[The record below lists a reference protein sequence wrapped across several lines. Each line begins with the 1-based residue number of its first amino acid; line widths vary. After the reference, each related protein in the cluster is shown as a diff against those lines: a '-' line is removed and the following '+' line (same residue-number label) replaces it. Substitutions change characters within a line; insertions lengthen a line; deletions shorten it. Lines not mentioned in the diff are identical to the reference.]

1 MAHLTEGQF
10 RRSRHAFIAA
20 LALGFQLSFTG
31 VSPQL
36 LAQAPGAGVTPG
48 SGGGFGPA
56 PSGDQ
61 PDTASIA
68 ALLHEA
74 VDKIQTTAYRTET
87 RATICTKALRALLTQ
102 LGPTAQSFD
111 RDLTSMQ
118 DDAAEAELVR
128 ILQAIASTPG
138 MRFGLREL
146 TERAIQAWCKQHDP
160 YTRYTRSDDIRL
172 VQLMM
177 SKATGSGVGVTIMEK
192 DDAFQCFPLP
202 GSPAEAGGVVAGDK
216 LISVD
221 GKPVDGKPLDYV
233 IAAIRGGPPGSE
245 VLLRVAHG
253 FGRQQTLRL
262 TRETLTTPAVLIE
275 KKLSGMILRVRKFNK
290 EMPGE
295 ARAALSQLSAGA
307 SLTIDLRGCP
317 GGSLDRAVEFA
328 SMFLEPGEPI
338 VTVRSRDRADEVIN
352 AAKPRE
358 FKPSSIICLQDTGT
372 ASAAELVIAA
382 LVNSKT
388 ARAAS
393 QGPKS
398 YGKGVVQTPIE
409 LRGGGQVVITS
420 GELIA
425 PQGQTWDTV
434 GLLPSVENRGRIFPK
449 D

>member
-1 MAHLTEGQF
+1 MDHNPGGRF
-10 RRSRHAFIAA
+10 RGTRHAFHVA
-20 LALGFQLSFTG
+20 LALGVLFIGPGGASQHLS
-31 VSPQL
+31 
-36 LAQAPGAGVTPG
+36 AQAPGVPLTA
-48 SGGGFGPA
+48 
-56 PSGDQ
+56 
-61 PDTASIA
+61 PDTSSSDPSEAAPIA

-74 VDKIQTTAYRTET
+74 VEKIHATAYRTET
-87 RATICTKALRALLTQ
+87 RAVICTKALHALLAQ
-102 LGPTAQSFD
+102 LGPSVQSFD
-111 RDLTSMQ
+111 RDLTMLQ
-118 DDAAEAELVR
+118 DDAAEAELIR
-128 ILQAIASTPG
+128 ILQGVAATPG
-138 MRFGLREL
+138 QRFGLREL
-146 TERAIQAWCKQHDP
+146 AERAIQAWCKQHDP

-192 DDAFQCFPLP
+192 DNAFQCYPLP

-216 LISVD
+216 LLSVD
-221 GKPVDGKPLDYV
+221 GKPVEGKPLDYV
-233 IAAIRGGPPGSE
+233 VAAIRGGPPGSE

-253 FGRQQTLRL
+253 FGREQTLRL
-262 TRETLTTPAVLIE
+262 TRETLTTPSVMVE
-275 KKLSGMILRVRKFNK
+275 KKLSGLILRIRKFSK

-295 ARAALSQLSAGA
+295 ARAALAQLSPGA

-317 GGSLDRAVEFA
+317 GGSLDRAVEFVG
-328 SMFLEPGEPI
+328 MFLEAGEPI
-338 VTVRSRDRADEVIN
+338 VTVRTRDRADEVIN
-352 AAKPRE
+352 ATKPRE
-358 FKPSSIICLQDTGT
+358 FKPSSIICLQDGGT

-409 LRGGGQVVITS
+409 LRGGGQIAITS

-425 PQGQTWDTV
+425 PQGQTWDTI